1 MQRRYAEAD
10 RVYESAFEQVRTSGV
25 INGEMRRDYGLM
37 LLRRGDTAG
46 AETQLL
52 QSLSSL
58 EQAYSGTT
66 HPNVQETKRA
76 LMTLYT
82 RDAPAGAR
90 RALSR
95 AARTVHSLTDRR
107 DRGGH
112 VGVLPRRL
120 EAPAGFGGIA
130 RCCPAAR
137 SARSS
142 PDSDHPVSLT

>member
-10 RVYESAFEQVRTSGV
+10 RVYESAFELVRTSGV

-58 EQAYSGTT
+58 EQAYNGQT

-82 RDAPAGAR
+82 ETGQPELVERYRVPPGR
-90 RALSR
+90 FI
-95 AARTVHSLTDRR
+95 
-107 DRGGH
+107 
-112 VGVLPRRL
+112 PY
-120 EAPAGFGGIA
+120 
-130 RCCPAAR
+130 
-137 SARSS
+137 
-142 PDSDHPVSLT
+142 